1 MPKSKVITAEEAAAL
16 VESGSTLAIS
26 GSGGGLGEPTALMR
40 ALGERFASQ
49 GTPKELTLCHATGLG
64 DQDTIG
70 NDLLAYEGLVR
81 RDIAGHLG
89 MAPKMAKLISENKLE
104 AYNFPQGV
112 LCHMF
117 AAVAG
122 KKPGVITKVGLGTYI
137 DPRLEGG
144 KMNEVTTEDLVR
156 VVEFD
161 GEEWLYWRR
170 FHFDVAFIR
179 GTTAD
184 ELGNISFEEEGALLE
199 GIHVA
204 QAVRNCGG
212 VVIAQVKYLAEAG
225 SLDPMQVRIPGIYV
239 DHIVVDPKQK
249 QTTLDDFNPAFNG
262 RVRVPMAS
270 IKPRPLDAKKVIS
283 RRAAQELF
291 EGAVVNLGF
300 GVPDGIAA
308 VAAEEGILDQFTL
321 TVEQGA
327 VGGQPA
333 GGVIFGVAYNP
344 QAIISEVDQFSF
356 YDGGGLDV
364 AFLGMAQTDSHGN
377 VNTSKLGSRLTGC
390 GGFINITQNAK
401 KVVFCGT
408 FTTKGFKA
416 TVGDGK
422 IVIDQEGEINK
433 FVDHVDQV
441 TFSGEYAGKKEQ
453 SVLYVT
459 ERAVFELTS
468 AGTVRL
474 TEIAPGIDLEKDILE
489 RMSFAPEVA
498 DPLPQMDSRFF
509 Q

>member
-1 MPKSKVITAEEAAAL
+1 MKNKVITSQEAAAL
-16 VESGSTLAIS
+16 IKDGDTVAMS
-26 GSGGGLGEPTALMR
+26 GSGGGLGEPTELIR
-40 ALGERFASQ
+40 ALGERYRAEGS
-49 GTPKELTLCHATGLG
+49 PKGITICHATGLG

-70 NDLLAYEGLVR
+70 TDYLAQEGLVK

-89 MAPKMAKLISENKLE
+89 MAPKMARMISENKLE

-117 AAVAG
+117 TAIAG

-144 KMNEVTTEDLVR
+144 KMNDVTTEDLVE

-170 FHFDVAFIR
+170 FHFDVAFVR

-184 ELGNISFEEEGALLE
+184 ELGNISSEEEGAILE

-204 QAVRNCGG
+204 QAAKNSGG
-212 VVIAQVKYLAEAG
+212 IVIAQVKYRAEAG

-239 DHIVVDPKQK
+239 DYIVVDPDQK
-249 QTTLDDFNPAFNG
+249 QTTLDVFNPAFNG
-262 RVRVPMAS
+262 RVRIPLAS

-291 EGAVVNLGF
+291 EGAIVNLGF

-308 VAAEEGILDQFTL
+308 VAAETGILDKFTL
-321 TVEQGA
+321 TVEQGP

-344 QAIISEVDQFSF
+344 QAIVSEVDQFTF
-356 YDGGGLDV
+356 YDGGGLDL
-364 AFLGMAQTDSHGN
+364 AFLGMAQTDRHGN
-377 VNTSKLGSRLTGC
+377 VNTSKVGNRLTGC
-390 GGFINITQNAK
+390 GGFINITQNAQ

-408 FTTKGFKA
+408 FAAKGFRC
-416 TVGDGK
+416 TVADGRLA
-422 IVIDQEGEINK
+422 IDTEGEVQK
-433 FVDHVDQV
+433 FVKDVDQV
-441 TFSGEYAGKKEQ
+441 TFSGEYAGKKGQ
-453 SVLYVT
+453 PVLYVT
-459 ERAVFELTS
+459 ERAVFELTP
-468 AGTVRL
+468 GGVKL
-474 TEIAPGIDLEKDILE
+474 IEVAPGIDAQKDVIDK
-489 RMSFAPEVA
+489 MGFTPEIA
-498 DPLPQMDSRFF
+498 DPLATMDPDLFR
-509 Q
+509 